1 MIGKLLGNRYE
12 IVEKIGGGG
21 MAVVYKAKCNL
32 LNRYVAV
39 KILRSEF
46 TNDRDLINK
55 FKGESQAAASLSH
68 PNIVN
73 IYDVGESE
81 DIYYIVMEYVKGRT
95 LKEVI
100 KEEGPLAEDTIIDYS
115 KQIAYA
121 LQHAHQNHIIH
132 RDIKPHNILITGD
145 NRAKV
150 TDFGIAVAATS
161 STLTNAGSVIGSV
174 HYFSPEQARGG
185 YTDEKSDLYSLGIVM
200 YEMATARV
208 PFEGESPITVA
219 LKHIQEKPAQPS
231 KINPSVSKSL
241 EDIIMKL
248 MQKEQ
253 SSRYQSTASLIEDL
267 NKLKN
272 NALTAV
278 YMEPVSEEDS
288 PTQVIPTVRDVD
300 LEGITPRE
308 SEKPRVKGKGKS
320 NKGVIFAAVTLALIA
335 SLLFLFGVFY
345 AGNWLKSSEIKVPQL
360 TGKSLEQAEAE
371 VAALGLRLKPSTRHD
386 SEVEKDIIISQ
397 KQEAGTTVK
406 KNFPVEVV
414 VSLGS
419 RPTKVPD
426 ITYKFLTDAE
436 LDLKNAGLEIG
447 DVDNEF
453 SEYEVG
459 RVISQDPLKD
469 AEVPEGSKVNV
480 VISKGKETVPF
491 RMISV
496 EGQDIARAIEMLTS
510 LNLVVE
516 EPIEAYHPTIP
527 KGIVIQQSIPLN
539 QEVEEGTAILL
550 TVSKGP
556 EPQEGGANGE
566 NDDENGEDAANT
578 STQPVKTSKILELNL
593 RDLPNSSVEVKIYQ
607 KIGNQLVESY
617 SKVYNTTANTGVND
631 NIFKVTL
638 TDSGTQTF
646 EIYINGKYD
655 STKTINF

>member
-73 IYDVGESE
+73 IYDVGETE
-81 DIYYIVMEYVKGRT
+81 DVYYIVMEYVKGKT

-100 KEEGPLAEDTIIDYS
+100 KAEGPLSVDAIIDYT

-132 RDIKPHNILITGD
+132 RDIKPHNILVTGD

-219 LKHIQEKPAQPS
+219 LKHIQEKPTQPS
-231 KINPSVSKSL
+231 KLNPSVPKSL
-241 EDIIMKL
+241 EDVIMKL

-300 LEGITPRE
+300 LEGITPRGK
-308 SEKPRVKGKGKS
+308 EKRTEKKPGKKV
-320 NKGVIFAAVTLALIA
+320 NKGVIAAAVTLALLA
-335 SLLFLFGVFY
+335 ALLFVYGVFY
-345 AGNWLKSSEIKVPQL
+345 AGSWLRSSEVEVPKL
-360 TGKSLEQAEAE
+360 VGKTLEEAEAE
-371 VAALGLRLKPSTRHD
+371 VETLGLKLKPNTSYD
-386 SEVEKDIIISQ
+386 SEVPKDEIISQ
-397 KQEAGTTVK
+397 KQEPGTIVK

-419 RPTKVPD
+419 RSTKVPEIVYD
-426 ITYKFLTDAE
+426 TFADAE
-436 LDLKNAGLEIG
+436 LELKNANLKIDLVGE
-447 DVDNEF
+447 EF
-453 SEYEVG
+453 SEYPAG
-459 RVISQDPLKD
+459 LIISQDPLANTD
-469 AEVPEGSKVNV
+469 VPEGSKVEV
-480 VISKGKETVPF
+480 VLSKGKETVII

-496 EGQDIARAIEMLTS
+496 EGYDLARATELLTAI
-510 LNLVVE
+510 NLVVE

-527 KGIVIQQSIPLN
+527 QGIVIEQSIPLN

-556 EPQEGGANGE
+556 EPQ
-566 NDDENGEDAANT
+566 DDEEDVEENGEDATNT
-578 STQPVKTSKILELNL
+578 STQPLVKRELTIDLNH
-593 RDLPNSSVEVKIYQ
+593 LPNSDVEVKIYQ
-607 KIGNQLVESY
+607 RINNQLVETY
-617 SKVYNTTANTGVND
+617 SKVFKTTAKAEENLITVG
-631 NIFKVTL
+631 I
-638 TDSGTQTF
+638 SSRGTQTF
-646 EIYINGKYD
+646 EIYINGKHD
-655 STKTINF
+655 STKTIDF